1 MLGLR
6 MSDIDL
12 NALRDCI
19 YRSLES
25 LGQGIVE
32 GLDKGKDNFGDDK
45 LAKKIMDESLVIVFQ
60 IIFILMTEGRSIL
73 IRMPNNDGSLEGF
86 ESNIRLNI
94 TNISDSQKVESGGC
108 DGFNLHKS
116 LTHNIHSLV
125 QEKGLTGIVSS
136 MLFSPSFT
144 PLLNDCNLADCSFQ
158 EVIQSLC
165 TTGEEDEKES
175 IDWATRTIADVGS
188 VYQSIMELQAVIDWE
203 KMKFSV
209 EYGDENDRKNTGSFY
224 TAEELI
230 TEIIDMSVT
239 PYLDSVI
246 ESARERFGG
255 AVDGDVCG
263 EMITD
268 VLEQLSIV
276 DSACGY
282 GPFLTKTLN
291 VIAIKLAD
299 IQSGEGESS
308 DEDLMLMR
316 GRVAER
322 CIYGIDINPISVE
335 LTKIA
340 IWFEADNSNHPL
352 PKLEQRIKLGNS
364 LLGNKF
370 SRAGIIPENAIS
382 SKSFKKR
389 YEHNVKHIYVHHT
402 HEIDKQ
408 IKDLSKSSLSST
420 KGGYWSD
427 LQSPEYLQQENI
439 KKRKKKKEMATKI
452 SERRGLLKKVPLTN
466 IAQSLVL
473 EIFETIYSSP
483 DNSSELNWAKEFFN
497 ATIAPYWWENK
508 EIYGKKAPH
517 PLSSDEMERY
527 AHWLAGKYE
536 LKYNINKASNK
547 QQDERFGKVRERV
560 KCIAKEQLFFHWEL
574 EFLDVFSFE
583 EGLLGGGFGCSEG
596 NPPYIGGS
604 KISGATSVA
613 TANFLR
619 DKYDGGAKAD
629 LASYFLRD
637 SFDNLEDGG
646 WVAFVTTNAIAS
658 GETRECGLAYIVNNG
673 GSIINAQRGIDWPGD
688 ATVTVDLVGVCKGAA
703 NSAILNGKKVERIS
717 SRLDLRPEYNLG
729 DIDGRWEKRQR
740 GVNPRGKF
748 QIKEEGVAEEFI
760 VNDERNA
767 RVVVPFLSGDDI
779 NKKGLST
786 SFIVNFADMSEAD
799 AREYD
804 GPFTYVEGV
813 VKPWRE
819 SLKNKKEYVRLKKY
833 WWQFEFPAPKIRKWF
848 GAHTTAFAKSRHAT
862 RWIIVRIESGSVC
875 SEGTYVFFFEDGSDF
890 AVLQSSIHEHWSRV
904 LGSTLGSAGH
914 RYTNVCFDPFP
925 FPQDPSEEAI
935 EQANLVGEKY
945 MQMRQKLIKKRKCT
959 FNDLQSSLDDANCKD
974 KDILKYRQLT
984 VELDESVLAMYG
996 WEDIEYSRDMQIDGK
1011 ESRFWPK
1018 EEVIE
1023 LVLERLIELN
1033 HALTN

>member
-1 MLGLR
+1 

-19 YRSLES
+19 YRSLET

-32 GLDKGKDNFGDDK
+32 RLDEEKDNFGDDK
-45 LAKKIMDESLVIVFQ
+45 LAKEIMEESLVVVFQ

-73 IRMPNNDGSLEGF
+73 IRMPNNDGFLEEL

-94 TNISDSQKVESGGC
+94 TNISDSQKAESGGC
-108 DGFNLHKS
+108 DGFNHHKS

-144 PLLNDCNLADCSFQ
+144 PLLNDCDLADCSFQ
-158 EVIQSLC
+158 EMIQSLC
-165 TTGEEDEKES
+165 TTGEEGKKER
-175 IDWATRTIADVGS
+175 IDWATRTIAEVGS
-188 VYQSIMELQAVIDWE
+188 FYQSIMELQAVIDWE
-203 KMKFSV
+203 KKKFSV
-209 EYGDENDRKNTGSFY
+209 EYGDENERKNTGSFY

-239 PYLDSVI
+239 PYVDSVI
-246 ESARERFGG
+246 ERARERFSG
-255 AVDGDVCG
+255 AVDGDVCD

-268 VLEQLSIV
+268 VLEQLSII

-291 VIAIKLAD
+291 VIAIKLAG
-299 IQSGEGESS
+299 IQSGEKNSS
-308 DEDLMLMR
+308 NEDLMSML
-316 GRVAER
+316 GRVAEK

-340 IWFEADNSNHPL
+340 IWFEADYPNHPL

-382 SKSFKKR
+382 PKSFKKP
-389 YEHNVKHIYVHHT
+389 YENNMKHIQIHYT
-402 HEIDKQ
+402 SKFDKE
-408 IKDLSKSSLSST
+408 IKDLNKKPD
-420 KGGYWSD
+420 KGGYFDQFQNPEWHEKQKVK
-427 LQSPEYLQQENI
+427 LQEERKRERMLAE
-439 KKRKKKKEMATKI
+439 KK
-452 SERRGLLKKVPLTN
+452 SERRGILKKIPLTN
-466 IAQSLVL
+466 IARNLVL

-508 EIYGKKAPH
+508 ESYGKKAPH

-527 AHWLAGKYE
+527 AHWLAGEYE
-536 LKYNINKASNK
+536 LKYNINKASK

-560 KCIAKEQLFFHWEL
+560 NCIAKEQLFFHWEL

-619 DKYDGGAKAD
+619 DKYNGGAKAD

-658 GETRECGLAYIVNNG
+658 GETRECGLGYIVDNG
-673 GSIINAQRGIDWPGD
+673 GSIINVQRGIDWPGD

-703 NSAILNGKKVERIS
+703 NSARLNGKKVERIS
-717 SRLDLRPEYNLG
+717 SRLDLRPEYHLG

-748 QIKEEGVAEEFI
+748 QIKEKGVAEKFI

-767 RVVVPFLSGDDI
+767 LVVVPFLSGDDI

-786 SFIVNFADMSEAD
+786 SFIVDFGDMSEAD

-848 GAHTTAFAKSRHAT
+848 GAHTTAFAKSRHAA

-890 AVLQSSIHEHWSRV
+890 AVLQSSIHEHWARV
-904 LGSTLGSAGH
+904 LGSTLGTGH

-935 EQANLVGEKY
+935 EQANIVGEKY
-945 MQMRQKLIKKRKCT
+945 MQMRQQLIKKRKCT
-959 FNDLQSSLDDANCKD
+959 FNDLQSSLDDVNCKD
-974 KDILKYRQLT
+974 KDIIKYRQLT
-984 VELDESVLAMYG
+984 VDLDKSVLAMYG
-996 WEDIEYSRDMQIDGK
+996 WEDIEYSRDMQIDGE
-1011 ESRFWPK
+1011 ESRFWPR

-1033 HALTN
+1033 HRLTH